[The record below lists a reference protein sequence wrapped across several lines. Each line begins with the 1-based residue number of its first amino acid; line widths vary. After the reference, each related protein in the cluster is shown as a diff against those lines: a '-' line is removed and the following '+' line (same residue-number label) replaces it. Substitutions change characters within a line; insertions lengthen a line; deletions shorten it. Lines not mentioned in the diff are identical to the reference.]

1 MESITSTYF
10 CFRLM
15 LNGSD
20 VHMVDDVEGAILA
33 GFIVLMLLFGSD
45 LRSSRRNEPYPFAYD
60 F

>member
-1 MESITSTYF
+1 
-10 CFRLM
+10 M